1 MSRQCRSGPRRRR
14 VVRSA
19 AQSLLRQ
26 ARALFREPGV
36 LGRGA
41 GRASGDPRCHC
52 RPQSGSRTRGDA
64 RASGAFAGALCTE
77 FRDGDCADVAYFQ
90 RERLRRSRQ
99 EQMTTTEEMHVLKKL
114 TIVLAASAAALVATT
129 TAGMAQTKLKWAHV
143 YETSEPFHTA
153 SVWAAQEINK
163 RTNNRYA
170 IDVYPASQLGKEAD
184 INQGL
189 SLGSVDI
196 IISGSSFAAKTYP
209 PIGVTYY
216 PYTFRDADHLLAYTK
231 TDVFRELTKGYAD
244 KTGHQIVA
252 VTYYGVRQTSSNR
265 AIKVCADMKGLK
277 MRVPDVPAY
286 LAMPRAC
293 GANTA
298 PIAFAEVYL
307 ALQNGTV
314 EAQENPLTTIEAK
327 KFYEVQKHIVL
338 TGHIVDHLNTVVA
351 GALWKKLSDED
362 KKIFTDVAQEAAAK
376 ATDEIKQN
384 EAKLV
389 AFFKEKGLTVTEV
402 DKNEFRD
409 IVLKNVPFETFGY
422 RKADWE
428 RIQAVK

>member
-1 MSRQCRSGPRRRR
+1 
-14 VVRSA
+14 
-19 AQSLLRQ
+19 
-26 ARALFREPGV
+26 
-36 LGRGA
+36 
-41 GRASGDPRCHC
+41 
-52 RPQSGSRTRGDA
+52 
-64 RASGAFAGALCTE
+64 
-77 FRDGDCADVAYFQ
+77 
-90 RERLRRSRQ
+90 
-99 EQMTTTEEMHVLKKL
+99 VLKKL
-114 TIVLAASAAALVATT
+114 TIAFAASAAALLAATT
-129 TAGMAQTKLKWAHV
+129 SGMAQTKLKWAHV

-153 SVWAAQEINK
+153 SVWAAGEIGK
-163 RTNNRYA
+163 RTNGRYA
-170 IDVYPASQLGKEAD
+170 IDVYPASQLGKETD

-189 SLGSVDI
+189 SLGSVDM
-196 IISGSSFAAKTYP
+196 IISGSSFAAKSYP

-231 TDVFRELTKGYAD
+231 SDVFKELTKGYED
-244 KTGHQIVA
+244 KTGHRILA
-252 VTYYGVRQTSSNR
+252 VTYYGVRHTSSNKP
-265 AIKVCADMKGLK
+265 IKTCADMKGLK
-277 MRVPDVPAY
+277 IRVPDVPAY

-338 TGHIVDHLNTVVA
+338 TGHIVDHLNTVMS
-351 GALWKKLSDED
+351 GALWKKLSEED
-362 KKIFTDVAQEAAAK
+362 RKIFTDVAQEAAAK
-376 ATDEIKQN
+376 ATAEIKTN

-389 AFFKEKGLTVTEV
+389 DFFKQKGLTVTEV
-402 DKNEFRD
+402 NKDEFRD
-409 IVLKNVPFETFGY
+409 TVLKTVSFESFDY